1 MPPGVAAPVVTV
13 SVDVPEVA
21 PPPAKVTEPG
31 EKEPPAPAGRPL
43 TASDTS
49 DTVPVNPLSALT
61 VTV

>member
-31 EKEPPAPAGRPL
+31 EKEPPASAGRPL
-43 TASDTS
+43 TAS